1 MKSPISVKGNLVLLT
16 VLMVGLSNS
25 AFAKK
30 KPKEITA
37 PSPTATPEPKTRW
50 VPPPHVD
57 NDSKALNSTVAAVY
71 SNDAGGTKGFGLVD
85 VSAVRKLDENDVSAL
100 GILRFTKP
108 FSSDDDGVGLD
119 IREANVSLSEPWI
132 EARLGRM
139 DLSDLVSTTHF
150 FGRYPLMGERRLD
163 GIKFYL
169 PFKFFFG
176 VEDYKSVSSP
186 PTSLSFFYFPTLLS
200 GSNAILDG
208 SQSFFMGQARMKLNF
223 GDLRTL
229 VLFNLGAS
237 SSTYF
242 HYASLSGNPAY
253 SICGEA
259 NYSKDYTLYFEYG
272 VQDSTHPN
280 DTNGFVFGARAEHLF
295 TWEFLSFDQLTLEAQ
310 IPLANNPANPFIGG
324 NGINPSLA
332 ALPQMAWYGKA
343 RLRIR
348 SIFIDFNITNSMN
361 DFTFARLNNG
371 NLNTPLPMPVGKGNE
386 TDGLE
391 TPLSST
397 SYANRVFSVDAGV
410 AF

>member
-1 MKSPISVKGNLVLLT
+1 MKSKALIFVILFFVFSGN
-16 VLMVGLSNS
+16 

-30 KPKEITA
+30 KPVGTPTPS
-37 PSPTATPEPKTRW
+37 PSPTPIPKPRW
-50 VPPPHVD
+50 VAPPHVD
-57 NDSKALNSTVAAVY
+57 NDSKAFNSTVAAHF
-71 SNDAGGTKGFGLVD
+71 SSDAAGTLGYGLVD
-85 VSAVRKLDENDVSAL
+85 LSAIRKLDENDVSAV
-100 GILRFTKP
+100 GTLRFTKP

-119 IREANVSLSEPWI
+119 IREANVSLSEPWM
-132 EARLGRM
+132 EARIGRM

-200 GSNAILDG
+200 GPNALLDG

-223 GDLRTL
+223 GDLRTV

-237 SSTYF
+237 SSGYF
-242 HYASLSGNPAY
+242 HYASLSGNPTY

-259 NYSKDYTLYFEYG
+259 NYAKDYTLYFEYG
-272 VQDSTHPN
+272 VQDSAHPG
-280 DTNGFVFGARAEHLF
+280 DTNAFTFGARAEHLF
-295 TWEFLSFDQLTLEAQ
+295 TWEFLSLDQVILEAQ
-310 IPLANNPANPFIGG
+310 VPLSSNPNNPFTGG

-332 ALPQMAWYGKA
+332 GIPQTAIYGKA
-343 RLRIR
+343 RVRIR
-348 SIFIDFNITNSMN
+348 SIFFDFNITNSMN
-361 DFTFARLNNG
+361 DFTLARLTTY
-371 NLNTPLPMPVGKGNE
+371 NLNTPLPIPVGKGNE

-397 SYANRVFSVDAGV
+397 SYSNWVFGVDTGV
-410 AF
+410 SF

>member
-1 MKSPISVKGNLVLLT
+1 MQSKVLVFVILLFVISG
-16 VLMVGLSNS
+16 S

-30 KPKEITA
+30 KPVGTPTPS
-37 PSPTATPEPKTRW
+37 PSPTPIPKARW
-50 VPPPHVD
+50 VAPPHVD
-57 NDSKALNSTVAAVY
+57 NDSKAFNSTVAAHF
-71 SNDAGGTKGFGLVD
+71 SSDAAGTLGYGLVD
-85 VSAVRKLDENDVSAL
+85 LSAIRKLDENDVSAV
-100 GILRFTKP
+100 GSLRFTKP

-119 IREANVSLSEPWI
+119 IREANVSLSEPWM
-132 EARLGRM
+132 EARIGRM

-150 FGRYPLMGERRLD
+150 FGRYPLMGEKRLD

-200 GSNAILDG
+200 GPNAILDG

-223 GDLRTL
+223 GDLRTV

-237 SSTYF
+237 SSGYF
-242 HYASLSGNPAY
+242 HYASLSGNPTY

-259 NYSKDYTLYFEYG
+259 NYAKDYTLYFEYG
-272 VQDSTHPN
+272 VQDSAHSG
-280 DTNGFVFGARAEHLF
+280 DTNAFTFGARAEHLF
-295 TWEFLSFDQLTLEAQ
+295 TWEFLSLDQVILEAQ
-310 IPLANNPANPFIGG
+310 VPLSSNPNNPFTGG

-332 ALPQMAWYGKA
+332 GIPQTAIYGKA
-343 RLRIR
+343 RVRIR

-361 DFTFARLNNG
+361 DFTLARLTTY
-371 NLNTPLPMPVGKGNE
+371 NLNTPLPIPVGKGNE

-397 SYANRVFSVDAGV
+397 SYSNWVFGVDTGV
-410 AF
+410 SF